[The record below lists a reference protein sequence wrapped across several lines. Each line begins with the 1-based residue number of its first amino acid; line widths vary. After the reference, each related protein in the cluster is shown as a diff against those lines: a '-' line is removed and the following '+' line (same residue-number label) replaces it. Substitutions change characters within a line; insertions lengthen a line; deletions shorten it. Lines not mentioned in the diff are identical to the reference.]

1 MKEYKWS
8 VGLRH
13 KATREKLNVTVWAS
27 KNEDATHKLCGVLI
41 GPECEYEWTGTG
53 PVYENNQR
61 VERGAQTA
69 QIPEVAYPIPQP
81 HLTAAVEGLQDLVRR
96 MEADAAAFAMI
107 ATREGALRAA
117 ELLEQAEI
125 VRQSADFFLHL

>member
-13 KATREKLNVTVWAS
+13 KTTREKLNVTVWAP
-27 KNEDATHKLCGVLI
+27 KNEDATHKLCGILI

-53 PVYENNQR
+53 PIYENNQTVSR
-61 VERGAQTA
+61 EAQTA
-69 QIPEVAYPIPQP
+69 QVPEVAYPIPQH
-81 HLTAAVEGLQDLVRR
+81 HLTAAIEGLQDLVRR

-107 ATREGALRAA
+107 ATREGTLRAA

>member
-13 KATREKLNVTVWAS
+13 KATREKLNVTVWAP
-27 KNEDATHKLCGVLI
+27 KNEDATHKLCGILI

-53 PVYENNQR
+53 PIYENNQR
-61 VERGAQTA
+61 VEREVSPAV
-69 QIPEVAYPIPQP
+69 PEVAYPIPQH
-81 HLTAAVEGLQDLVRR
+81 HLTAAIEGLQDLVRR

-117 ELLEQAEI
+117 ELMEQAEI